1 MDIRHVDALDMCFA
15 AVAARQEADRAI
27 AERERLA
34 RSIRRA
40 GAPDHPAGLRSVR
53 VRVGH
58 ALLRAGAA
66 VAGFSLAGPGRLD
79 RQCRGRD
86 GAADP

>member
-1 MDIRHVDALDMCFA
+1 MDIQQIDALDLCFY
-15 AVAARQEADRAI
+15 AVSARQEADRAI

-66 VAGFSLAGPGRLD
+66 LAGFSFDEVGRSPGRI
-79 RQCRGRD
+79 
-86 GAADP
+86 P